1 MTPSEAAVALGM
13 CAAFDRRTVGETDAR
28 AWAEALP
35 DIDLADAKR
44 AIVAHYRER
53 RDWLMPADIYQA
65 VKAERRARLAV
76 GTITDGI
83 PDADPDDP
91 AAYTAALRDNRLRIA
106 AGESTY
112 PVAAMVASIARTTT
126 ITKEHGHR

>member
-35 DIDLADAKR
+35 DIDITDAKR

-53 RDWLMPADIYQA
+53 RDWIMPANIYQT
-65 VKAERRARLAV
+65 VKAERRGRLSA
-76 GTITDGI
+76 GSAIDGI
-83 PDADPDDP
+83 PDADPDDV
-91 AAYTAALRDNRLRIA
+91 AAYQDALRTNRLRIA
-106 AGESTY
+106 AGESTF
-112 PVAAMVASIARTTT
+112 PVAAMVASIAQTTT
-126 ITKEHGHR
+126 IPRSAS